1 MRRGGIHAGKRVRV
15 DSEYLHVFA
24 DCRPDSGHRGIE
36 ANQLSGNAICR
47 DIATCHIIAPAM
59 LALNNISL
67 RRGRKVLFEHASL
80 QLHAGQRMGVIG
92 ANGCGKSSLFA
103 MLLGEL
109 EPDDGE
115 LLLDPND
122 EIAHV
127 AQESPHGSGSAVDYV
142 MDGDRELRAVQAAI
156 AEGES
161 AADKPDLHLLYER
174 LEAIDGFSAEARASQ
189 LLHGLGF
196 AADEYAKPVN
206 AFSGGWRM
214 RLNLARALM
223 CRSDILLLDEPTN
236 HLDLPAILWLE
247 RWLKRYEGILLVVS
261 HDRDFLDQVCTRIAH
276 IENQAIDLFT
286 GNYSQF
292 EALRAE
298 KLAQQQAMYARQ
310 QKEIKHIQSYVDR
323 FRYKA
328 SKARQAQSRIKMLE
342 RMERIAPAHVDSP
355 FRFHFFEPA
364 KQPQHLLGLTDVSA
378 GYGDR
383 VVLDDINLNLSAGD
397 RLGLLGVNGAGK
409 STLVK
414 ALATGSTLLQGERVI
429 SKDTEI
435 GYFAQHQLELLR
447 PEQSPIDH
455 LRQVAPDDREQ
466 DHRNYLGSFGFG
478 GERIFE
484 PVAPFSGGEKARLV
498 LALMIRKAPNLLLLD
513 EPTNHLDLEMRQALS
528 VALIEYTG
536 ALVVIS
542 HDRHLLRSVCDDLL
556 IVHDGVVERF
566 DQSLDDYPAWVRQQE
581 EKAASAAAESPDEPP
596 KSVSKKQQR
605 QEQAALRRRLKPL
618 TDKVRGVE
626 QELAETRAR
635 LNELESRLADESIYQ
650 DPGRTDELKELIR
663 AQAEAKSAIEALEWD
678 WLEASE
684 QLEQAT

>member
-1 MRRGGIHAGKRVRV
+1 
-15 DSEYLHVFA
+15 
-24 DCRPDSGHRGIE
+24 
-36 ANQLSGNAICR
+36 
-47 DIATCHIIAPAM
+47 M
-59 LALNNISL
+59 LALTNISL
-67 RRGRKVLFEHASL
+67 RRGRKVLIENASF
-80 QLHAGQRMGVIG
+80 QIHAGQRMGVIG

-115 LLLDPND
+115 LALDPKD

-142 MDGDRELRAVQAAI
+142 MDGDHELRAVQAAV
-156 AEGES
+156 AEGEA
-161 AADKPDLHLLYER
+161 AADQPDLHLLYER
-174 LEAIDGFSAEARASQ
+174 MEAIDGFTAESRASR

-196 AADEYAKPVN
+196 TDEEYAKPVKE
-206 AFSGGWRM
+206 FSGGWRM

-276 IENQAIDLFT
+276 IENESINLFT

-298 KLAQQQAMYARQ
+298 QLAQQQSMYVRQ
-310 QKEIKHIQSYVDR
+310 QKQIKHMQSYVDR

-342 RMERIAPAHVDSP
+342 RMEQIAPAHVDSP
-355 FRFHFFEPA
+355 FRFHFIEPK
-364 KQPQHLLGLTDVSA
+364 KQPQHLLGLTDASV
-378 GYGDR
+378 GYGDD
-383 VVLDDINLNLSAGD
+383 VILDDINLHLSAGD
-397 RLGLLGVNGAGK
+397 RIGLLGVNGAGK

-414 ALATGSTLLQGERVI
+414 ALSTGSTLLKGERLL
-429 SKDTEI
+429 SKDTKI

-447 PEQSPIDH
+447 PEHSPIDH
-455 LRQVAPDDREQ
+455 LRDFAPDDREQ
-466 DHRNYLGSFGFG
+466 DHRNYLGRFGFG

-498 LALMIRKAPNLLLLD
+498 LALMIRQGPNLLLLD

-542 HDRHLLRSVCDDLL
+542 HDRHLLRSVCDELL
-556 IVHDGVVERF
+556 IVHDGVVDRF
-566 DQSLDDYPAWVRQQE
+566 NRSLDDYPAWLKEQE
-581 EKAASAAAESPDEPP
+581 ERSEQAAAKWQDAPE
-596 KSVSKKQQR
+596 KSVNKKQQR
-605 QEQAALRRRLKPL
+605 QDQAQRRQRLKPL
-618 TDKVRGVE
+618 YDKVRDVE
-626 QELAETRAR
+626 KQLTSSR
-635 LNELESRLADESIYQ
+635 LRLTELEERLADESIYADQ
-650 DPGRTDELKELIR
+650 GRKDELTQLVR
-663 AQAEAKSAIEALEWD
+663 DQAAMKSAIETLEWE

-684 QLEQAT
+684 ELEKAT

>member
-1 MRRGGIHAGKRVRV
+1 
-15 DSEYLHVFA
+15 
-24 DCRPDSGHRGIE
+24 
-36 ANQLSGNAICR
+36 
-47 DIATCHIIAPAM
+47 M
-59 LALNNISL
+59 LALTNISL
-67 RRGRKVLFEHASL
+67 RRGRKVLIENASF
-80 QLHAGQRMGVIG
+80 QVHAGQRMGVIG

-103 MLLGEL
+103 MFLGEL

-115 LLLDPND
+115 LALDTRD
-122 EIAHV
+122 VIAHV

-142 MDGDRELRAVQAAI
+142 MDGDRELREVQTAI
-156 AEGES
+156 AAGE
-161 AADKPDLHLLYER
+161 ADENQPDLHILYER
-174 LEAIDGFSAEARASQ
+174 MEAIDGFTADSRASR

-196 AADEYAKPVN
+196 SADEYPRPVK

-247 RWLKRYEGILLVVS
+247 RWLKRYEGILLIVS

-276 IENQAIDLFT
+276 IEHEEIRLFT

-292 EALRAE
+292 ESQRAE
-298 KLAQQQAMYARQ
+298 QLAQQQAMFTRQ

-328 SKARQAQSRIKMLE
+328 SKARQAQSRLKMLE
-342 RMERIAPAHVDSP
+342 RMEQIAPAHVDSP
-355 FRFHFFEPA
+355 FRFHFIEPK
-364 KQPQHLLGLTDVSA
+364 KQPQHLLGLTDAAV
-378 GYGDR
+378 GYGED
-383 VVLDDINLNLSAGD
+383 VILDKINLNLSAGD
-397 RLGLLGVNGAGK
+397 RIGLLGVNGAGK

-414 ALATGSTLLQGERVI
+414 ALSKGSTLLTGDRVL
-429 SKDTEI
+429 SKDTKI

-447 PEQSPIDH
+447 PEHSPIDH
-455 LRQVAPDDREQ
+455 LRDYAPDDREQ
-466 DHRNYLGSFGFG
+466 DHRNYLGRFGFS

-498 LALMIRKAPNLLLLD
+498 LALMIRQGPNLLLLD

-542 HDRHLLRSVCDDLL
+542 HDRHLLRSVCDELL
-556 IVHDGVVERF
+556 IVHDGIVDRF
-566 DQSLDDYPAWVRQQE
+566 NRSIDDYPAWLKEQE
-581 EKAASAAAESPDEPP
+581 ENADKVAAKWQDQPA
-596 KSVSKKQQR
+596 KQVSKKQQR
-605 QEQAALRRRLKPL
+605 QEQALRRQRLKPL
-618 TDKVRGVE
+618 YDNVRNIE
-626 QELAETRAR
+626 KDLASHRSQLTELD
-635 LNELESRLADESIYQ
+635 ESLADESLYS
-650 DPGRTDELKELIR
+650 DVNRKSELTQLVKD
-663 AQAEAKSAIEALEWD
+663 QAAVKAAVEVLEWD

-684 QLEQAT
+684 ELERGT

>member
-1 MRRGGIHAGKRVRV
+1 
-15 DSEYLHVFA
+15 
-24 DCRPDSGHRGIE
+24 
-36 ANQLSGNAICR
+36 
-47 DIATCHIIAPAM
+47 M
-59 LALNNISL
+59 LALTNISL
-67 RRGRKVLFEHASL
+67 RRGRKVLIENASF
-80 QLHAGQRMGVIG
+80 QVHAGQRMGVIG

-103 MLLGEL
+103 MFLGEL

-115 LLLDPND
+115 LALDTKD
-122 EIAHV
+122 VIAHV

-142 MDGDRELRAVQAAI
+142 MDGDHELREVQTAI
-156 AEGES
+156 AAGE
-161 AADKPDLHLLYER
+161 ADENQPDLHILYER
-174 LEAIDGFSAEARASQ
+174 MEAIDGFTADSRASR

-196 AADEYAKPVN
+196 SADEYQKPVK

-247 RWLKRYEGILLVVS
+247 RWLKRYEGILLIVS

-276 IENQAIDLFT
+276 IEHEKIRLFT

-292 EALRAE
+292 ESQRAE
-298 KLAQQQAMYARQ
+298 QLAQQQAMFTRQ

-328 SKARQAQSRIKMLE
+328 SKARQAQSRLKMLE
-342 RMERIAPAHVDSP
+342 RMEQIAPAHVDSP
-355 FRFHFFEPA
+355 FRFHFIEPK
-364 KQPQHLLGLTDVSA
+364 KQPQHLLGLTDAAV
-378 GYGDR
+378 GYGED
-383 VVLDDINLNLSAGD
+383 VILDKINLNLSAGD
-397 RLGLLGVNGAGK
+397 RIGLLGVNGAGK

-414 ALATGSTLLQGERVI
+414 ALSTGNTLLTGDRVL
-429 SKDTEI
+429 SKDTKI

-447 PEQSPIDH
+447 PEHSPIDH
-455 LRQVAPDDREQ
+455 LRDYAPDDREQ
-466 DHRNYLGSFGFG
+466 DHRNYLGRFGFS

-498 LALMIRKAPNLLLLD
+498 LALMIRQGPNLLLLD

-542 HDRHLLRSVCDDLL
+542 HDRHLLRSVCDELL
-556 IVHDGVVERF
+556 IVHDGIVDRF
-566 DQSLDDYPAWVRQQE
+566 NRSIDDYPAWLKEQE
-581 EKAASAAAESPDEPP
+581 ENAEQVAAKWQDERT
-596 KSVSKKQQR
+596 KQVSKKQQR
-605 QEQAALRRRLKPL
+605 QEQALRRQRLKPL
-618 TDKVRGVE
+618 YDKVRNIE
-626 QELAETRAR
+626 KDLASNRSQLDKLDE
-635 LNELESRLADESIYQ
+635 RLADESLYS
-650 DPGRTDELKELIR
+650 DANRKDELKQLVKD
-663 AQAEAKSAIEALEWD
+663 QAAVKAVIESFEWD

-684 QLEQAT
+684 ELERSS

>member
-1 MRRGGIHAGKRVRV
+1 VR
-15 DSEYLHVFA
+15 
-24 DCRPDSGHRGIE
+24 
-36 ANQLSGNAICR
+36 
-47 DIATCHIIAPAM
+47 IIAPVM
-59 LALNNISL
+59 LALTNISL
-67 RRGRKVLFEHASL
+67 RRGRKVLIENASF
-80 QLHAGQRMGVIG
+80 QIHAGHRMGVIG

-115 LLLDPND
+115 VALDPKD

-161 AADKPDLHLLYER
+161 AADQPDLHLLYER
-174 LEAIDGFSAEARASQ
+174 MEAIDGFTAESRASR

-196 AADEYAKPVN
+196 AAEEYAKPVK

-247 RWLKRYEGILLVVS
+247 RWLKRYEGILLIVS
-261 HDRDFLDQVCTRIAH
+261 HDRDFLDQICTRIAH
-276 IENQAIDLFT
+276 IENETIHLFT

-292 EALRAE
+292 ETLRAE
-298 KLAQQQAMYARQ
+298 QLAQQQSMYSRQ
-310 QKEIKHIQSYVDR
+310 QKEIKHIQSFVDR

-328 SKARQAQSRIKMLE
+328 SK
-342 RMERIAPAHVDSP
+342 SP
-355 FRFHFFEPA
+355 FRFHFMEPK
-364 KQPQHLLGLTDVSA
+364 KQPQHLLGLIDATV
-378 GYGDR
+378 GYGDD
-383 VVLDDINLNLSAGD
+383 VILDNIDLNLSAGD
-397 RLGLLGVNGAGK
+397 RIGLLGVNGAGK

-414 ALATGSTLLQGERVI
+414 ALSTGSTLLKGERVL
-429 SKDTEI
+429 SKDTKI

-447 PEQSPIDH
+447 PEHSPIDH
-455 LRQVAPDDREQ
+455 LRDYAPGDREQ
-466 DHRNYLGSFGFG
+466 DHRNYLGRFGFS

-498 LALMIRKAPNLLLLD
+498 LALMIRQGPNLLLLD

-542 HDRHLLRSVCDDLL
+542 HDRHLLRSICDELL
-556 IVHDGVVERF
+556 IVHDGEVERF
-566 DQSLDDYPAWVRQQE
+566 NRSLDDYQTWLREQDK
-581 EKAASAAAESPDEPP
+581 KAD
-596 KSVSKKQQR
+596 
-605 QEQAALRRRLKPL
+605 
-618 TDKVRGVE
+618 
-626 QELAETRAR
+626 
-635 LNELESRLADESIYQ
+635 
-650 DPGRTDELKELIR
+650 
-663 AQAEAKSAIEALEWD
+663 
-678 WLEASE
+678 
-684 QLEQAT
+684 QATAK